1 MNTADKINYE
11 LRPAKYVERRLI
23 LISLERIIGYF
34 KSTIGA
40 NYSYIGF
47 GALAFTD
54 FKLFH
59 RELGIKKMTSI
70 EGGNYSSERLELN
83 KPYSCISIKR
93 GSANEILP
101 QLDFNNQTIV
111 WLDYDEHLQH
121 YFFDDIHT
129 CISKMNIGSILLV
142 TCNTALQ
149 KGTKRDRQPLTD
161 EEFKEEYKELVPI
174 DVGEHCCTASKSA
187 TTIWKMFYSYCKDEL
202 NARNRVNHNDL
213 DPLPLYNFVYKDGVE
228 MVTFGCVIVKKGTH
242 FEDLN
247 LPNNNFYGAN
257 QCRIEFPN
265 LTYREAMRLNQILDN
280 PKLEKK
286 LYIDT
291 GILTQEDLDNYKKF
305 YKYMPNYFDVRL

>member
-149 KGTKRDRQPLTD
+149 KGPKKDKQPLTD
-161 EEFKEEYKELVPI
+161 DEFRAEYNDLVPI
-174 DVGEHCCTASKSA
+174 DVGEHCCTSSKSA
-187 TTIWKMFYSYCKDEL
+187 ITIWKMFYNYCKNEL
-202 NARNRVNHNDL
+202 SERNMVNHEHL
-213 DPLPLYNFVYKDGVE
+213 SFLPLYNFVYKDGTE
-228 MVTFGCVIVKKGTH
+228 MVTFGGVIVNEGTTI
-242 FEDLN
+242 EKLN
-247 LPNNNFYGAN
+247 LPTLGFFGAG

-265 LTYREAMRLNQILDN
+265 LTYRETMRLNQVLDN
-280 PKLEKK
+280 PKLERSQF
-286 LYIDT
+286 IDT
-291 GILTQEDLDNYKKF
+291 GILTQEELDNYKKF